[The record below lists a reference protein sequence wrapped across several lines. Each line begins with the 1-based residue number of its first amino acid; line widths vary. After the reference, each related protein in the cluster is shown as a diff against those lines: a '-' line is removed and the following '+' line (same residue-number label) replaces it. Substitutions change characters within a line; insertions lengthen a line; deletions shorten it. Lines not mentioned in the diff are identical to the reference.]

1 MDAEHILAAAIER
14 KVRITAVYNKG
25 RVILA
30 PHILYTRHDELYLD
44 AVTVERDGA
53 APREPRLGTFKVQ
66 GLNDPRLDNY
76 RFNPLATFRPSDP
89 KYAGATLIAVHS
101 H

>member
-1 MDAEHILAAAIER
+1 MDAEHILATAIER
-14 KVRITAVYNKG
+14 KVRITAFYNKG

-44 AVTVERDGA
+44 AVTVERDGSP
-53 APREPRLGTFKVQ
+53 PRETKLGTFKVQ

-76 RFNPLATFRPSDP
+76 RFKPFAAFRRSDP
-89 KYAGATLIAVHS
+89 KYAGATLVAV
-101 H
+101 

>member
-14 KVRITAVYNKG
+14 KVRIRAVYNKG

-53 APREPRLGTFKVQ
+53 APRETKLGTFKVQ

-76 RFNPLATFRPSDP
+76 RFRPFAAFRPSDP
-89 KYAGATLIAVHS
+89 KYAGATLATVQPH
-101 H
+101 